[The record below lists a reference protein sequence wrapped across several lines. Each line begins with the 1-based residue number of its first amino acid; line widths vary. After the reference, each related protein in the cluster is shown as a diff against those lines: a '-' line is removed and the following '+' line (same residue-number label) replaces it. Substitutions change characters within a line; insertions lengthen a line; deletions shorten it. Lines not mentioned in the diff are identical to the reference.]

1 LGKPELAEALKEAGI
16 VINIRGLNK
25 QQLLRGVA
33 ALIEGGIKAVELPYT
48 TIMSVGHP
56 ALREKGLLVG
66 IGTVTYSTHAR
77 EAGTFGADFVT
88 ASVTTP
94 DVVLACEQMSI
105 PCILSSLTPTEIRR
119 AHEIEADFVKVTA
132 AEALGGPPY
141 IRSLCESLPAVRLVG
156 AKMPSDGGYLSYLE
170 AGIEVLEFKSSL
182 AFPELIE
189 RGRRAEISR
198 RAAEIVETRDNWRA
212 NHKQPYN

>member
-1 LGKPELAEALKEAGI
+1 MRRYLGKPELAAELAEALKEAGI

-25 QQLLRGVA
+25 NSNFCEGVA
-33 ALIEGGIKAVELPYT
+33 VLIEGGIKAVELPYT

-94 DVVLACEQMSI
+94 DVVL
-105 PCILSSLTPTEIRR
+105 R
-119 AHEIEADFVKVTA
+119 V
-132 AEALGGPPY
+132 
-141 IRSLCESLPAVRLVG
+141 
-156 AKMPSDGGYLSYLE
+156 
-170 AGIEVLEFKSSL
+170 
-182 AFPELIE
+182 
-189 RGRRAEISR
+189 SR
-198 RAAEIVETRDNWRA
+198 
-212 NHKQPYN
+212 